1 MILIIGILVFG
12 YLISILLSGL
22 NLSYLKA
29 SVKNGLPP
37 EVAPLFD
44 GPKMAQIV
52 EYTGSKTRLG
62 YWSEFVATAVVII
75 LFAAGIV
82 PQITLWAAGLN
93 IALLF
98 QGLVVMLSLMLI
110 SYLSGIP
117 ASLYSDFVLEK
128 KYGFSTITIKT
139 WLGDQVKSLLVSGI
153 LMGLLFSGFY
163 LFINWLG
170 DWWWLAAWGL
180 VVAFT
185 FLMIFLSPVVLM
197 PLFNKFVP
205 LEDEELKNKILDM
218 ARKADFPLAGVY
230 QMDASKRSTHD
241 NAFFA
246 GMGKTRRI
254 VFYDT
259 MVKNY
264 SHQELLSVMG
274 HEIGH
279 WKMKHILKMIA
290 AVSLLSGMLLFAAS
304 GIAGN
309 PWLYNAIG
317 LGELF
322 GRMGFNGPLIG
333 VALYVVSILFEP
345 LNLLLSPLRNWQS
358 RKYEY
363 QSDAYSLKLNPSAA
377 DMKGALIK
385 LSQKNLSNLFPH
397 PLYVVFHYSH
407 PPLLARLKAIDDP
420 TLNPPPNALGE
431 GQGRGQKQV
440 IN

>member
-1 MILIIGILVFG
+1 LGWQKIQLVSLNGLDMILIIGILVFG
-12 YLISILLSGL
+12 YLVSSL
-22 NLSYLKA
+22 LSYLNLTHLRA
-29 SVKNGLPP
+29 SIKKGLPP
-37 EVAPLFD
+37 EVSVLFD
-44 GPKMAQIV
+44 PPKVSQIAK
-52 EYTGSKTRLG
+52 YTADKTKLG
-62 YWSEFVATAVVII
+62 YWSELVSTAVMII

-82 PQITLWAAGLN
+82 PRITIWSVGLK
-93 IALLF
+93 ISPLL
-98 QGLVVMLSLMLI
+98 QGLAVMFLLLLI
-110 SYLSGIP
+110 GYLSGIP
-117 ASLYSDFVLEK
+117 ASLYSDFKLEK

-153 LMGLLFSGFY
+153 LMGLLFAGFY

-170 DWWWLAAWGL
+170 NWWWLAAWGL

-197 PLFNKFVP
+197 PMFNKFVP
-205 LEDEELKNKILDM
+205 LEDEELKNKILEM

-241 NAFFA
+241 NAFFT
-246 GMGKTRRI
+246 GMGNTRRI

-279 WKMKHILKMIA
+279 WKMKHVFKLIA
-290 AVSLLSGMLLFAAS
+290 VVSAVSGLLLFAAS
-304 GIAGN
+304 RILAH

-317 LGELF
+317 LGGMFEQ
-322 GRMGFNGPLIG
+322 MGFNGPLIG
-333 VALYVVSILFEP
+333 VALYVVAILFEP
-345 LNLLLSPLRNWQS
+345 LSLIISPLMNWQS

-363 QSDAYSLKLNPSAA
+363 QSDAYSLKQGNPAA

-397 PLYVVFHYSH
+397 PLYVAFHYTH
-407 PPLLARLKAIDDP
+407 PPLLARLKAIDKNK
-420 TLNPPPNALGE
+420 T
-431 GQGRGQKQV
+431 
-440 IN
+440 

>member
-12 YLISILLSGL
+12 YLVSSLLSGL
-22 NLSYLKA
+22 NLSHLRA
-29 SVKNGLPP
+29 SIKKGLPP
-37 EVAPLFD
+37 EVSLLFD
-44 GPKMAQIV
+44 GSKISQIA
-52 EYTGSKTRLG
+52 EYTAAKTKLG
-62 YWSEFVATAVVII
+62 YWSEFVSTAVVMI

-82 PQITLWAAGLN
+82 PQITLWADALK
-93 IALLF
+93 IAPLL
-98 QGLVVMLSLMLI
+98 QGLAVMLILMLI
-110 SYLSGIP
+110 GYLSGMP
-117 ASLYSDFVLEK
+117 ASLYSDFRLEK

-153 LMGLLFSGFY
+153 LMSLLFSGFY

-170 DWWWLAAWGL
+170 TWWWLGAWGL
-180 VVAFT
+180 VVSFA

-241 NAFFA
+241 NAFFT

-279 WKMKHILKMIA
+279 WKMKHVFKLIA
-290 AVSLLSGMLLFAAS
+290 AVSLLSGVLLFAAS
-304 GIAGN
+304 RVLAD
-309 PWLYNAIG
+309 PWIYNAIG
-317 LGELF
+317 LGGLF
-322 GRMGFNGPLIG
+322 EQMGFNGPLIG
-333 VALYVVSILFEP
+333 MALYVVSILFEP
-345 LNLLLSPLRNWQS
+345 LNLLLSPLMNWQS

-363 QSDAYSLKLNPSAA
+363 QSDAYALQLNPSAA

-397 PLYVVFHYSH
+397 PLYVIFHYSH
-407 PPLLARLKAIDDP
+407 PPLLARLKAIDD
-420 TLNPPPNALGE
+420 LEKGKGNS
-431 GQGRGQKQV
+431 
-440 IN
+440 

>member
-1 MILIIGILVFG
+1 MVIIVGILIYG
-12 YLISILLSGL
+12 YLASSLLTWL
-22 NLSYLKA
+22 NLRHLRSNID
-29 SVKNGLPP
+29 SPLP
-37 EVAPLFD
+37 ESMAAQFD
-44 GPKMAQIV
+44 RQKKKQIA
-52 EYTGSKTRLG
+52 EYTAAKTRLG
-62 YWSEFVATAVVII
+62 YWSEFASTTVVII
-75 LFAAGIV
+75 LFAVGIV
-82 PQITLWAAGLN
+82 PQITFWAGALT
-93 IALLF
+93 IAPLL
-98 QGLVVMLSLMLI
+98 QGLAVMLILMMI
-110 SYLSGIP
+110 GYLTAIP
-117 ASLYSDFVLEK
+117 ASLYSDFKLEK
-128 KYGFSTITIKT
+128 KYGFSTITVKT
-139 WLGDQVKSLLVSGI
+139 WLGDQIKSLLVSGI

-170 DWWWLAAWGL
+170 TWWWLAAWGL
-180 VVAFT
+180 VVSFA

-205 LEDEELKNKILDM
+205 IEDEELKNKILDM
-218 ARKADFPLAGVY
+218 ARKADFPLAGVF

-241 NAFFA
+241 NAFFT

-279 WKMKHILKMIA
+279 WKMKHIFKMIF
-290 AVSLLSGMLLFAAS
+290 AVSLLSGVLLFAAS
-304 GIAGN
+304 KILAH
-309 PWLYNAIG
+309 PWIYNAIG

-333 VALYVVSILFEP
+333 VALYVVSILLEP
-345 LNLLLSPLRNWQS
+345 LNLLISPLMNWQS

-363 QSDAYSLKLNPSAA
+363 QSDAFSLKLNPSAG

-407 PPLLARLKAIDDP
+407 PPLLDRLKAIDE
-420 TLNPPPNALGE
+420 LA
-431 GQGRGQKQV
+431 K
-440 IN
+440 

>member
-1 MILIIGILVFG
+1 MSLIIGILVFG
-12 YLISILLSGL
+12 YLVSSLLSGL
-22 NLSYLKA
+22 NLSHLKA
-29 SVKNGLPP
+29 SIKKGLPP
-37 EVAPLFD
+37 EVSSLFD
-44 GPKMAQIV
+44 APKISQIAK
-52 EYTGSKTRLG
+52 YTADKTKLG
-62 YWSEFVATAVVII
+62 YWSEFVSTAVVII

-82 PQITLWAAGLN
+82 TQITLWADALK
-93 IALLF
+93 IAPLL
-98 QGLVVMLSLMLI
+98 QGLAVMFVLLTI
-110 SYLSGIP
+110 GYLSGIP
-117 ASLYSDFVLEK
+117 ASLYSDFKLEK

-139 WLGDQVKSLLVSGI
+139 WLGDQVKSLLVSGV

-170 DWWWLAAWGL
+170 NWWWLAAWGL

-205 LEDEELKNKILDM
+205 LEDEELKNKILEM
-218 ARKADFPLAGVY
+218 ARKADFPLAGVF

-241 NAFFA
+241 NAFFT

-279 WKMKHILKMIA
+279 WKMKHVFKLIA
-290 AVSLLSGMLLFAAS
+290 AVSVISGVLLFAAS
-304 GIAGN
+304 RILAH
-309 PWLYNAIG
+309 PWIYNAIG
-317 LGELF
+317 LGGLF
-322 GRMGFNGPLIG
+322 EQMGFNGPLIG

-345 LNLLLSPLRNWQS
+345 LNLLLSPLMNWQS

-363 QSDAYSLKLNPSAA
+363 QSDAYALTLNPSAS

-407 PPLLARLKAIDDP
+407 PPLLARLKAHRR
-420 TLNPPPNALGE
+420 
-431 GQGRGQKQV
+431 Q
-440 IN
+440 

>member
-1 MILIIGILVFG
+1 MSLIIGILVFG
-12 YLISILLSGL
+12 YLVSSLLSGL
-22 NLSYLKA
+22 NLAHLRA
-29 SVKNGLPP
+29 SIKKGLPP
-37 EVAPLFD
+37 EVSSLFD
-44 GPKMAQIV
+44 PPKVSQIAK
-52 EYTGSKTRLG
+52 YTADKTKLG
-62 YWSEFVATAVVII
+62 YWSELVSTAVVII

-82 PQITLWAAGLN
+82 PQITLWADALK
-93 IALLF
+93 IAPLL
-98 QGLVVMLSLMLI
+98 QGLAVMLLLLLI
-110 SYLSGIP
+110 GYLSGIP
-117 ASLYSDFVLEK
+117 ASLYSDFNLER

-139 WLGDQVKSLLVSGI
+139 WIGDQVKSLLVSGV
-153 LMGLLFSGFY
+153 LMGLVFSGFY

-170 DWWWLAAWGL
+170 IWWWLAAWGL

-205 LEDEELKNKILDM
+205 LEDEELKNKIIEM

-241 NAFFA
+241 NAFFT

-279 WKMKHILKMIA
+279 WKMKHVFKLIA
-290 AVSLLSGMLLFAAS
+290 AVSVISGVLLFAAS
-304 GIAGN
+304 RVLAD
-309 PWLYNAIG
+309 PWIYNAIG
-317 LGELF
+317 LGGLF
-322 GRMGFNGPLIG
+322 EQMGFNGPLIG

-345 LNLLLSPLRNWQS
+345 LNLLLSPLMNWQS

-363 QSDAYSLKLNPSAA
+363 QSDAYALKLNPLAA

-397 PLYVVFHYSH
+397 PLYVIFHYSH
-407 PPLLARLKAIDDP
+407 PPLLARLKAIDEIDKRP
-420 TLNPPPNALGE
+420 
-431 GQGRGQKQV
+431 
-440 IN
+440 

>member
-12 YLISILLSGL
+12 YLISSLLSGL
-22 NLSYLKA
+22 NLAHLKA
-29 SVKNGLPP
+29 SIKNGLPP
-37 EVAPLFD
+37 EVSSLFD
-44 GPKMAQIV
+44 PPKISQIAK
-52 EYTGSKTRLG
+52 YTADKTKLE
-62 YWSEFVATAVVII
+62 YWSEFVSTAVVII

-82 PQITLWAAGLN
+82 PQITLWAD
-93 IALLF
+93 ALKVAPLL
-98 QGLVVMLSLMLI
+98 QGLAVMLILMLI
-110 SYLSGIP
+110 GYLSGIP
-117 ASLYSDFVLEK
+117 ASLYSDFKLER

-139 WLGDQVKSLLVSGI
+139 WLGDQVKSLLVSGV

-163 LFINWLG
+163 LFINWLQTL
-170 DWWWLAAWGL
+170 WWLAAWGL
-180 VVAFT
+180 VVSFT

-241 NAFFA
+241 NAFFT

-279 WKMKHILKMIA
+279 WKMKHIFKMIA
-290 AVSLLSGMLLFAAS
+290 AVSLLSGALLFAAS
-304 GIAGN
+304 RILAH
-309 PWLYNAIG
+309 PWIYNAIG

-333 VALYVVSILFEP
+333 VALYVVSILLEP
-345 LNLLLSPLRNWQS
+345 LNLLLSPLMNWQS
-358 RKYEY
+358 RRYEY
-363 QSDAYSLKLNPSAA
+363 QSDAYSLNLNPSAR

-407 PPLLARLKAIDDP
+407 PPLLARLKAIDDL
-420 TLNPPPNALGE
+420 TLNPSPNALGE
-431 GQGRGQKQV
+431 GQGRGPKQDV
-440 IN
+440 N

>member
-1 MILIIGILVFG
+1 MILITGILLFG
-12 YLISILLSGL
+12 YLVSSLLSGL
-22 NLSYLKA
+22 NLSHLRSSIK
-29 SVKNGLPP
+29 KGLPP
-37 EVAPLFD
+37 EVALLFD
-44 GPKMAQIV
+44 ESKVSQIAR
-52 EYTGSKTRLG
+52 YTADKTKLG
-62 YWSEFVATAVVII
+62 YWSEALSVAVVIF

-82 PQITLWAAGLN
+82 PQITLWADALKIAPLLQGL
-93 IALLF
+93 AVMLVLLF
-98 QGLVVMLSLMLI
+98 IG
-110 SYLSGIP
+110 YLSGIP
-117 ASLYSDFVLEK
+117 ASLYSDFKLERE
-128 KYGFSTITIKT
+128 YGFSTITGKT

-170 DWWWLAAWGL
+170 IWWWLAAWGL

-205 LEDEELKNKILDM
+205 LEDEELKNKILEM
-218 ARKADFPLAGVY
+218 AQKADFPLAGVF

-241 NAFFA
+241 NAFFT

-279 WKMKHILKMIA
+279 WKMKHVFKLIA
-290 AVSLLSGMLLFAAS
+290 AVSVISGVLLFAAS
-304 GIAGN
+304 RILAH
-309 PWLYNAIG
+309 PWIYNAIG
-317 LGELF
+317 LGGLF
-322 GRMGFNGPLIG
+322 EQMGFNGPLIG

-345 LNLLLSPLRNWQS
+345 LNLLLSPLMNWQS

-363 QSDAYSLKLNPSAA
+363 QSDAYALKLNPSAS

-407 PPLLARLKAIDDP
+407 PPLLARLKAIDD
-420 TLNPPPNALGE
+420 L
-431 GQGRGQKQV
+431 K
-440 IN
+440 

>member
-1 MILIIGILVFG
+1 MV
-12 YLISILLSGL
+12 SSLLSGL
-22 NLSYLKA
+22 NLSHLRA
-29 SVKNGLPP
+29 SIKKGLPP
-37 EVAPLFD
+37 EVSLLFD
-44 GPKMAQIV
+44 GSKISQIA
-52 EYTGSKTRLG
+52 EYTGAKTKLG
-62 YWSEFVATAVVII
+62 YWSEFVSTVVVII

-82 PQITLWAAGLN
+82 PQVTLWADGL
-93 IALLF
+93 AVAPLL
-98 QGLVVMLSLMLI
+98 QGLAVMLILMLI
-110 SYLSGIP
+110 GYLSGIP
-117 ASLYSDFVLEK
+117 ASLYSDFKLEK

-139 WLGDQVKSLLVSGI
+139 WLGDQVKNLLVSGI

-170 DWWWLAAWGL
+170 MWWWLAAWGL
-180 VVAFT
+180 VVSFT

-205 LEDEELKNKILDM
+205 LEDEVLKNKILEM

-241 NAFFA
+241 NAFFT

-279 WKMKHILKMIA
+279 WKMKHIFKMIA
-290 AVSLLSGMLLFAAS
+290 AVSLLSGTLLFAAS
-304 GIAGN
+304 RILAH
-309 PWLYNAIG
+309 PWIYNAIG
-317 LGELF
+317 LGGLF
-322 GRMGFNGPLIG
+322 EQMGFNGPLIG

-345 LNLLLSPLRNWQS
+345 LNLLLSPLMNWQS

-363 QSDAYSLKLNPSAA
+363 QSDAYALKLNPSAS

-385 LSQKNLSNLFPH
+385 LSRKNLSNLFPH
-397 PLYVVFHYSH
+397 PLYVIFHYSH
-407 PPLLARLKAIDDP
+407 PPLLARLKAIDKNK
-420 TLNPPPNALGE
+420 T
-431 GQGRGQKQV
+431 
-440 IN
+440 

>member
-12 YLISILLSGL
+12 YLVSSLLSGL
-22 NLSYLKA
+22 NLAHLNA
-29 SVKNGLPP
+29 SIQRGLPP
-37 EVAPLFD
+37 EVSDLFD
-44 GPKMAQIV
+44 ATKVAQIA
-52 EYTGSKTRLG
+52 EYTGAKTRLG
-62 YWSEFVATAVVII
+62 YGSEFVSTAVVII

-82 PQITLWAAGLN
+82 PQITLWAD
-93 IALLF
+93 ALAVAPLL
-98 QGLVVMLSLMLI
+98 QGLAVMLILMLI
-110 SYLSGIP
+110 GYLTGLP
-117 ASLYSDFVLEK
+117 ASLYSDFKLEK

-139 WLGDQVKSLLVSGI
+139 WLGDQVKSLLVSGV

-170 DWWWLAAWGL
+170 NWWWLAAWGL

-205 LEDEELKNKILDM
+205 LEDEELKNNILDM
-218 ARKADFPLAGVY
+218 AKKADFPLAGVF

-241 NAFFA
+241 NAFFT
-246 GMGKTRRI
+246 GMGNTRRI

-259 MVKNY
+259 MVKSY

-279 WKMKHILKMIA
+279 WKEKHVFKLILT
-290 AVSLLSGMLLFAAS
+290 VSVFSGILLFLAS
-304 GIAGN
+304 RILVH
-309 PWLYNAIG
+309 PWIYNAIG
-317 LGELF
+317 LGDLF
-322 GRMGFNGPLIG
+322 ERIGFNGALVG
-333 VALYVVSILFEP
+333 VALYVAAILFEP
-345 LNLLLSPLRNWQS
+345 LNLLLSPIMNWLS
-358 RKYEY
+358 RRYEY

-397 PLYVVFHYSH
+397 PLYVIFHYSH
-407 PPLLARLKAIDDP
+407 PPLLARLKAIDEI
-420 TLNPPPNALGE
+420 TRKGNS
-431 GQGRGQKQV
+431 
-440 IN
+440 

>member
-1 MILIIGILVFG
+1 MALLISILVFG
-12 YLISILLSGL
+12 YLVSSLLSGL

-29 SVKNGLPP
+29 SIRKGLPT
-37 EVAPLFD
+37 EVSKLFD
-44 GPKMAQIV
+44 EQKVVQIA
-52 EYTGSKTRLG
+52 EYTGAKTKLG
-62 YWSEFVATAVVII
+62 YWSEFVSTAVVVV

-82 PQITLWAAGLN
+82 PQITLWADGLN
-93 IALLF
+93 IAPLL
-98 QGLVVMLSLMLI
+98 QGLAVMLVLLLI
-110 SYLSGIP
+110 GYLSGIP
-117 ASLYSDFVLEK
+117 ASLYSDFNLEK
-128 KYGFSTITIKT
+128 RYGFSTITPKT
-139 WLGDQVKSLLVSGI
+139 WMGDQIKSLLVSGI

-170 DWWWLAAWGL
+170 SWWWLAAWGL
-180 VVAFT
+180 VVVFS
-185 FLMIFLSPVVLM
+185 LMMIFISPVLLM

-218 ARKADFPLAGVY
+218 ARKADFPLAGVF

-241 NAFFA
+241 NAFFT

-279 WKMKHILKMIA
+279 WKEKHVFKLILT
-290 AVSLLSGMLLFAAS
+290 VSVFSGILLFLAS
-304 GIAGN
+304 RILVH
-309 PWLYNAIG
+309 PWIYNAIG
-317 LGELF
+317 LGGLF
-322 GRMGFNGPLIG
+322 GRIGFSGALVG
-333 VALYVVSILFEP
+333 VALYVAAILFDP
-345 LNLLLSPLRNWQS
+345 LNLLLSPFMNWLS

-363 QSDAYSLKLNPSAA
+363 QSDAYSLKLNPSAV

-397 PLYVVFHYSH
+397 PLYVIFHYSH
-407 PPLLARLKAIDDP
+407 PPLLARLKAIDEVGKRP
-420 TLNPPPNALGE
+420 
-431 GQGRGQKQV
+431 
-440 IN
+440 